1 MTTTT
6 TSTPAPTKS
15 LPVAGKFILSFLGIL
30 LYMGLYALLGIVA
43 VFPFEGDDIFVILIS
58 IWAPG
63 AFIFYFPW
71 FFWMTKKIWFFKADP
86 VTPWPPEKIREEIL
100 SINTYD
106 CPVTVKEKNP
116 NHFII
121 TWKYVDA
128 TWWEVFRK
136 AGMRSNYR
144 LHVKLDPARHE
155 ARLIDVE
162 TGMNWNAGLT
172 GFHQRFT
179 FFRGIMMKVSIGKAW
194 GIRENFSLGKLYD
207 YHFNSSEVKSPVFN
221 TLLRAGWNVRFALF

>member
-6 TSTPAPTKS
+6 TSTPAHTKNI
-15 LPVAGKFILSFLGIL
+15 PVGGKFILSFLGIL

-43 VFPFEGDDIFVILIS
+43 IFPFEGDDIFVILIS

-71 FFWMTKKIWFFKADP
+71 FFWMLKKIWFFKADP

-106 CPVTVKEKNP
+106 GPVTVKEKSP
-116 NHFII
+116 THFII

-128 TWWEVFRK
+128 TWWEVFKK
-136 AGMRSNYR
+136 AGMTKNYR
-144 LHVKLDPARHE
+144 LHVKLNPSRHE

-162 TGMNWNAGLT
+162 TGMNWSAGLT

-179 FFRGIMMKVSIGKAW
+179 FFRGIMMKVSVGKAW

-207 YHFNSSEVKSPVFN
+207 YHFDPSEIKSPVFN
-221 TLLRAGWNVRFALF
+221 TLLRAGWDVRFAIF